1 MLFLLAAV
9 LTGTGASWAQT
20 TISTFSMPPT
30 NPTPA
35 WDGSDIGSDGYVLDQ
50 SGTVKYYAQG
60 FKDASR
66 NFVYRDLN
74 GQRYFKLQE
83 NDIEKAHIKILF
95 PAGTIKP
102 GDVISITC
110 VQVYGSDSGEEIG
123 YEMGGSG
130 TEVKGNS
137 STSAITLS
145 HTLTRN
151 EIIADGDNEYIR
163 IGRWD
168 YKQSAYGNITIT
180 RSHINPTIAL
190 NSSAEKLILL
200 NESVTLNAT
209 PSGEPD
215 VFTTWSRYTKNSD
228 GTFTEAEHL
237 GYSPVTFTPNEGL
250 KKTDGTVVQS
260 GYGTYYIG
268 ARAQQNCW
276 VRTGTGDQWEF
287 SQPQIYTINVGVQI
301 NVNTYPAGLENTIKI
316 HQKDQPTWIIDNGQV
331 VGRYTTAVFN
341 ANVPTGY
348 TFLGWYLGDEKLS
361 DQTSY
366 LFTKHSAD
374 GNVNSD
380 ITITA
385 KYDGGRLPSDL
396 EMVHQPIHGENH
408 ANLAKEYITFAK
420 LPADYYRLTDE
431 IPTSCTASSLS
442 GIGVLT
448 SADHK
453 NTNYRNNLCY
463 ILGSDAYKVDSEKG
477 LCISQYGKAGV
488 QAGQVY
494 APTKAAL
501 AMKVAGTVDF
511 YLLAKNYLETQSG
524 GTYGH
529 DRRHIKIWYK
539 NDQSAELKPLNC
551 TNEGTNDYYFYGER
565 FEDNQKNGLSPLS
578 FGVRLQ
584 HLGKDGTCDIYVTYE
599 SDEADEMVWIKGI
612 LVKRPDLKVTIGRT
626 DKLRYNGDSPNH
638 KNSTLSPFGEN
649 QPYQWNFGTAG
660 FKNTHP
666 DDIEAKKQ
674 NKYDGRTYICGVAPN
689 GDELKDHLLVYS
701 DAQGQDKAEFDGRP
715 SNGKHSGY
723 EDDDTD
729 NNEHIEFNHPTVYT
743 GNNAMGT
750 HQDGYDENRRS
761 FYPILSNGL
770 KVNVTG
776 SGWFSIACSAPNG
789 PVRVKILSS
798 CNRGD
803 AYINLLR
810 EFDVVKN
817 EGGELVASSSA
828 TDWKTYRV
836 YLKAHNEHDGSQ
848 GFWDGNRKT
857 DADAQLDPEDTQM
870 SLYVV
875 FDKIDGVSYKDNGV
889 DADAQLNIHYMQWA
903 NEWPAD
909 YVYQREE
916 DPRLL
921 NSLQSIVSAGSAE
934 KPGLYWQ
941 AGTSLVEGQKS
952 ITPALTKGG
961 STGSFDSA
969 FNSAEETHRVNGQN
983 SGWDNRT
990 QSQSASSL
998 LGGEWNAAAQPLTV
1012 AHSEKAYADTEA
1024 AFNADNEYKQTNA
1037 DKLLEF
1043 GLPMSGSFYR
1053 FMPMKNEY
1061 VSAFIV
1067 PEENKAVD
1075 IYVLDETGKPI
1086 PFRDGADAQDANKSK
1101 LTPEAREHGWVNC
1114 AVGLTWNDSKKCF
1127 EAAANASA
1135 TRIDFAA
1142 LAGKE
1147 YFICSNNNKIS
1158 LARLNATNNAY
1169 RAAVEEV
1176 ETALT
1181 LNNDAADNTT
1191 VINNAMSGTGRYLSE
1206 SKPVT
1211 LNRTFTANQWAS
1223 LVLPF
1228 SMNEE
1233 KFKQVFGNDAICL
1246 HFTDVDKTTNTV
1258 NLTHHFYNM
1267 IVAGRP
1273 VLVRPSSDGS
1283 IFTSK
1288 TISDVTLQ
1296 ASTVNTVT
1304 NDNGFTFTGSM
1315 DNATMPANSLFV
1327 SGNAVKHASAEK
1339 TGVKALRAWFVCPG
1353 LIETPSASGAR
1364 AAVFVNYDGTL
1375 MDEDMATGIESALA
1389 ESGMDAA
1396 VINASTV
1403 IYNLQGNKVA
1413 TGAEMQNLPAGVYVV
1428 KGKKFIV
1435 K

>member
-9 LTGTGASWAQT
+9 LTGSSASWGQT
-20 TISTFSMPPT
+20 RDLVIPT
-30 NPTPA
+30 NTETNGQ
-35 WDGSDIGSDGYVLDQ
+35 WNGSDAYTYTVPFTGIGDVKAVFSGITSGSDRDSESKCVKFKMGTAINITAPSGYVITYAKVDFNASSQFHFNFAQ
-50 SGTVKYYAQG
+50 SGGSFLKNGTAESVDWTYADPQNTIRIANRGNVSPASSDILVK
-60 FKDASR
+60 
-66 NFVYRDLN
+66 
-74 GQRYFKLQE
+74 
-83 NDIEKAHIKILF
+83 
-95 PAGTIKP
+95 
-102 GDVISITC
+102 SIT
-110 VQVYGSDSGEEIG
+110 VRLHKAPTVSIASDKVIWTTLNEPVTLTSTITGGEADHTFGEWFLYTSDSDTNNDNNKFLG
-123 YEMGGSG
+123 YSNTGFTFTPSQGVKKSG
-130 TEVKGNS
+130 TEEVLKSGY
-137 STSAITLS
+137 T
-145 HTLTRN
+145 
-151 EIIADGDNEYIR
+151 
-163 IGRWD
+163 
-168 YKQSAYGNITIT
+168 
-180 RSHINPTIAL
+180 
-190 NSSAEKLILL
+190 
-200 NESVTLNAT
+200 NESG
-209 PSGEPD
+209 P
-215 VFTTWSRYTKNSD
+215 
-228 GTFTEAEHL
+228 
-237 GYSPVTFTPNEGL
+237 
-250 KKTDGTVVQS
+250 
-260 GYGTYYIG
+260 YYIG
-268 ARAQQNCW
+268 VHARQECIGGN
-276 VRTGTGDQWEF
+276 GWEN
-287 SQPQIYTINVGVQI
+287 SANEIYTVNVGVRI
-301 NVNTYPAGLENTIKI
+301 SVNTYPAGLENNVSI
-316 HQKDQPTWIIDNGQV
+316 HQKDQPTWIINNGQV

-341 ANVPTGY
+341 AADLTGY
-348 TFLGWYLGDEKLS
+348 TFLGWYEGDKFLS
-361 DQTSY
+361 NQKSY
-366 LFTKHSAD
+366 LYTEHSAD

-380 ITITA
+380 ITLTA

-396 EMVHQPIHGENH
+396 DMVHQPIYGENH
-408 ANLAKEYITFAK
+408 SGQAKEYITFAN
-420 LPADYYRLTDE
+420 LPANYYKLTE
-431 IPTSCTASSLS
+431 AIPSSVSGTSLS

-453 NTNYRNNLCY
+453 NTNYKNNLCY
-463 ILGSDAYKVDSEKG
+463 ILGTEAYTVDSEKG
-477 LCISQYGKAGV
+477 LCISQHGKAGV
-488 QAGQVY
+488 QTGQIY
-494 APTKAAL
+494 APTKAAI

-511 YLLAKNYLETQSG
+511 YVLAKNELVSTG
-524 GTYGH
+524 VYGA
-529 DRRHIKIWYK
+529 DRRHLKIWYK
-539 NDQSAELKPLNC
+539 NDQMAELMPLNC
-551 TNEGTNDYYFYGER
+551 ANDGTNDYNFNGER
-565 FEDNQKNGLSPLS
+565 FEDNGSNGLAPIEIS
-578 FGVRLQ
+578 VRLQ
-584 HLGKDGTCDIYVTYE
+584 HLGKDGTCDLYITYE
-599 SDEADEMVWIKGI
+599 SEEEDNNVWIKAI

-626 DKLRYNGDSPNH
+626 DKLRYNGDDPIHS
-638 KNSTLSPFGEN
+638 NSKLSPFGEN

-674 NKYDGRTYICGVAPN
+674 NKHDGRTYICGVAPN
-689 GDELKDHLLVYS
+689 GEQIMDHVLVYS
-701 DAQGQDKAEFDGRP
+701 DAQGAEKAEFDGRP

-723 EDDDTD
+723 EDDETD

-743 GNNAMGT
+743 GDNAMGT
-750 HQDGYDENRRS
+750 HQDGYDESRRS
-761 FYPILSNGL
+761 FNPILSNGL

-990 QSQSASSL
+990 HSQSASSL

-1012 AHSEKAYADTEA
+1012 AHSEKAYANTEA

-1075 IYVLDETGKPI
+1075 IYVLDEIGKPI
-1086 PFRDGADAQDANKSK
+1086 PFIDGADAQDANKSK
-1101 LTPEAREHGWVNC
+1101 LTTEAREHGWVNC

-1181 LNNDAADNTT
+1181 LNNDATGTANTDA
-1191 VINNAMSGTGRYLSE
+1191 INASMNGTGRYAAS
-1206 SKPVT
+1206 VT
-1211 LNRTFTANQWAS
+1211 LNRTFTAGKWAS

-1233 KFKQVFGNDAICL
+1233 KFKQVFGKDAICL

-1273 VLVRPSSDGS
+1273 VLVRPSADGS
-1283 IFTSK
+1283 IFTSN

-1353 LIETPSASGAR
+1353 LSETPSASGAR

-1403 IYNLQGNKVA
+1403 IYNLQGSKVA
-1413 TGAEMQNLPAGVYVV
+1413 TGAEINTLPAGVYVV